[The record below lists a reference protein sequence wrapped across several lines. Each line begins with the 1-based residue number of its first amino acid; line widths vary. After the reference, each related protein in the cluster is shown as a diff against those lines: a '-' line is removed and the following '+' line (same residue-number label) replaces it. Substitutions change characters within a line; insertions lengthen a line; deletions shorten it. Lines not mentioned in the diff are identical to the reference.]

1 MSKTAYRPG
10 TTALRPIGL
19 PRPIQV
25 RTDADGLPVAV
36 ARPAHGP
43 APRSGRTV
51 RARPGGHADLV
62 PVESIEE
69 AWRVAEEW
77 WREDALE
84 RTYYLLLLQGGRP
97 ITIFHDPH
105 VPPSGGWFEQRY

>member
-1 MSKTAYRPG
+1 MTQQQHTA
-10 TTALRPIGL
+10 ALRPIGL

-36 ARPAHGP
+36 SRPVAGP
-43 APRSGRTV
+43 APRRGV
-51 RARPGGHADLV
+51 PGHARRAQAPGDLV

-84 RTYYLLLLQGGRP
+84 RTYYLLLLRGGRP
-97 ITIFHDPH
+97 VTVFHDPH
-105 VPPSGGWFEQRY
+105 LPPSGGWFEQRY